1 MKKNSYALYAA
12 LYACCLSCGSNSTSE
27 TAKTSSSGNAQV
39 ADANTLASSLQAC
52 SYDGKPITL
61 AVNNFNGNASAGDV
75 VAGILKFTGLPQNF
89 NVVEEKV
96 PNAAAVIVMGPDNLP
111 QRLIAYNQSF
121 MDEVAKATQNNN
133 WAPISIMAHE
143 IGHHLCGHTIMPG
156 GSQPPTELEADK
168 FSGYVLYKMGASL
181 ADAQK
186 AIGTLV
192 GDEPSE
198 THPSRQ
204 PRLEAIRQGW
214 EQACNQQSLECS
226 GMAGASIPGGLG
238 PVTSGGGNVDS
249 GTASTGGSTDLPTGL
264 GEVLQDQA
272 LPYSNKH
279 AQLPQTDDKTIPT
292 KFDHF
297 VMDETGQMDKKTKEE
312 ISQFLYKSAKETG
325 LEVVI
330 VSTDNLQGKTADE
343 FAHLMLK
350 QLRIGKLDIGNG
362 ACLVVSPKNKA
373 VGVGLMSGLRFA
385 IPDDRVNDEIRTRLE
400 RYLEKKDGDKVW
412 AMETLQGACERVIWL
427 GKMLGSKDWVIA
439 FNNLEEMQK
448 IGNSEV
454 AGSYDPETSKVFN
467 KLIRISGTI
476 TSLNG
481 TPNNKEAFSEGG
493 GVPDGGRV
501 IELKTPQGVYVALAL
516 TKYAEMLMPSKL
528 EVGKTYSIVGR
539 EAVLDMA
546 AFDLISYDLL
556 K

>member
-1 MKKNSYALYAA
+1 
-12 LYACCLSCGSNSTSE
+12 
-27 TAKTSSSGNAQV
+27 
-39 ADANTLASSLQAC
+39 
-52 SYDGKPITL
+52 
-61 AVNNFNGNASAGDV
+61 
-75 VAGILKFTGLPQNF
+75 
-89 NVVEEKV
+89 
-96 PNAAAVIVMGPDNLP
+96 
-111 QRLIAYNQSF
+111 
-121 MDEVAKATQNNN
+121 
-133 WAPISIMAHE
+133 
-143 IGHHLCGHTIMPG
+143 
-156 GSQPPTELEADK
+156 
-168 FSGYVLYKMGASL
+168 
-181 ADAQK
+181 
-186 AIGTLV
+186 
-192 GDEPSE
+192 
-198 THPSRQ
+198 
-204 PRLEAIRQGW
+204 
-214 EQACNQQSLECS
+214 
-226 GMAGASIPGGLG
+226 
-238 PVTSGGGNVDS
+238 
-249 GTASTGGSTDLPTGL
+249 
-264 GEVLQDQA
+264 
-272 LPYSNKH
+272 
-279 AQLPQTDDKTIPT
+279 
-292 KFDHF
+292 
-297 VMDETGQMDKKTKEE
+297 MDETGQMDKKTKEE